1 MVYPM
6 YHIYRQI
13 AYIFWPDL
21 FQTILTPCIRQFRKE
36 ERNMK
41 CIYCNSQT
49 DLTVSDIIS
58 YAITGAKLRKQFVCH
73 THNALTNDRYE
84 KEFIKGLDFL
94 RNQLGFLTRSGEPI
108 QFTADITVDGKE
120 MHKVRMSDR
129 KSLYNP
135 KGVVTGY
142 SDTGS
147 KIYFGTTAKISK
159 IPSASP
165 QIVDVSNISLHT
177 TISSDSFIGDCAV
190 HSIAKMAYEWHC
202 HINQIE
208 EFKPEYDEI
217 VDYILNDVG
226 SDIVSIVVD
235 SYYYRLVDCLSDFGS
250 NALFEYDDVDGYKYV
265 VFALWNAIAY
275 KVRIGKSSA
284 IKANHSSEMLIMYLY
299 HIDGTQETKPFGVVS
314 VSGTYTP
321 CFVTLHPAKITIDE
335 WRVFAE
341 RLTCLLRTTV
351 MSIHSLK
358 KQVDELDA

>member
-1 MVYPM
+1 
-6 YHIYRQI
+6 
-13 AYIFWPDL
+13 
-21 FQTILTPCIRQFRKE
+21 
-36 ERNMK
+36 MK

-142 SDTGS
+142 SETGS

-165 QIVDVSNISLHT
+165 QSVDVSNVTLHT

-202 HINQIE
+202 YINQIE

-235 SYYYRLVDCLSDFGS
+235 SYYYGLVRF
-250 NALFEYDDVDGYKYV
+250 
-265 VFALWNAIAY
+265 
-275 KVRIGKSSA
+275 RI
-284 IKANHSSEMLIMYLY
+284 
-299 HIDGTQETKPFGVVS
+299 
-314 VSGTYTP
+314 
-321 CFVTLHPAKITIDE
+321 
-335 WRVFAE
+335 E
-341 RLTCLLRTTV
+341 R
-351 MSIHSLK
+351 SI
-358 KQVDELDA
+358 